1 MRPIDA
7 ELIEAIEGY
16 SENRGFC
23 VNMHDNLRALNAIVL
38 DIVDWSRDVQ
48 SDMARLTNKVG
59 TLSKTVDAL
68 VSRTGKY
75 IELPSQVAALTKKV
89 EELATRT
96 NAHSQKLNG
105 QSKKKNQNGNG
116 NAVIQKMDSLSQ
128 KMGKRLDDLSKKV
141 DRLKSP
147 K

>member
-48 SDMARLTNKVG
+48 SDVDKLAHKVATLTETVNSLVG
-59 TLSKTVDAL
+59 
-68 VSRTGKY
+68 RTGKY
-75 IELPSQVAALTKKV
+75 IELPKQVAALTKKV
-89 EELATRT
+89 EELANKM

-128 KMGKRLDDLSKKV
+128 KIGNLSKKV
-141 DRLKSP
+141 DKLKSP